1 MGMSNWYLAV
11 CGINHKT
18 SSLEEREPVQLGRD
32 DMAKAHAVFSNHPDI
47 LESTIVATCNRV
59 EFYFVAKKECDPFG
73 AVRQFYRDFRGNEIS
88 ALSDLFFVKKNRH
101 AADHLFRV
109 AAGIDSMVLGENQ
122 IMGQVKEAYSSA
134 CAVKAAGKIIH
145 RLFHQAFRVGKS
157 VRTDTEMGKGACSI
171 SSAAVEMLSE
181 RTVAA
186 NNPKILFIGVNQMI
200 TLAANG
206 LRRLDYNHFVFANRT
221 PEKAASF
228 ASGYNAEGHSLDRL
242 GELIG
247 ESDIIITCTGS
258 MEPVIRKDIF
268 DNFLTKNPGKKLKII
283 DMAVPR
289 DSEIDKNYHESIEVL
304 DLEDI
309 KLFVKKQQAKRELA
323 IPQAE
328 QIIERK
334 LGEFIYWFDHVRYE
348 PIYNGLYD
356 ACENIRQAEMESI
369 LEKLPQDQRI
379 ILNRAT
385 KNLINKLVH
394 LKVRLSS
401 DSKKTE

>member
-1 MGMSNWYLAV
+1 MGSSNWYLAV

-18 SSLEEREPVQLGRD
+18 SSLEEREPVQLGRE
-32 DMAKAHAVFSNHPDI
+32 DMAKAHAEFSNHPEI

-59 EFYFVAKKECDPFG
+59 EFYFVARKEYDAFD
-73 AVRQFYRDFRGNEIS
+73 AVKNFYRNFRNIDIS
-88 ALSDLFFVKKNRH
+88 NLSDAFYIKKNRY

-122 IMGQVKEAYSSA
+122 VMAQIKEAYSSA
-134 CAVKAAGKIIH
+134 CAIKTAGKIIH

-157 VRTDTEMGKGACSI
+157 VRTDTEMGKGACSV
-171 SSAAVEMLSE
+171 SSAAVEMLNDHTKASD
-181 RTVAA
+181 
-186 NNPKILFIGVNQMI
+186 NPRILFIGINQMI

-206 LRRLDYNHFVFANRT
+206 LRHLEYGNFAFANRT
-221 PEKAASF
+221 PERAVAFAA
-228 ASGYNAEGHSLDRL
+228 GYNAKGYSLEKL
-242 GELIG
+242 TELIVD
-247 ESDIIITCTGS
+247 SDIVITCTGS
-258 MEPVIRKDIF
+258 SEPIITKDMI
-268 DNFLTKNPGKKLKII
+268 DDFLAKNPSKKLILM

-289 DSEIDKNYHESIEVL
+289 DSDIEKDYNKSIIVFDL
-304 DLEDI
+304 DDI
-309 KLFVKKQQAKRELA
+309 KTFVMDQQIKRERA

-334 LGEFIYWFDHVRYE
+334 LGEFVYWFDHVRYE

-356 ACENIRQAEMESI
+356 AFENIRLEEMEAV
-369 LEKLPQDQRI
+369 LDKLPSDQKVI
-379 ILNRAT
+379 INQAT
-385 KNLINKLVH
+385 KNLISKLVH